1 MRKQN
6 GFTLL
11 ELMIVLAI
19 VGILVTMGYP
29 IYNAQKERAQ
39 VKRAGRDLVTNMQT
53 ARINALRQ
61 GKDWAIQFD
70 TTGGAIGYRLLSD
83 RGSSGNWDDDD
94 AVVAKQVLLR
104 TYGPI
109 EFGSAHGGR
118 PDATNPDDGVSFGSN
133 RVEFNPDGTS
143 MSGTVYVKHPEGY
156 TFAVGS
162 LSNTGRI
169 KTWVN
174 YGSGWEE

>member
-1 MRKQN
+1 MRNQK

-19 VGILVTMGYP
+19 VAIAVTMAYP
-29 IYNAQKERAQ
+29 VYNAQKEKAQ

-53 ARINALRQ
+53 ARINALKQ

-70 TTGGAIGYRLLSD
+70 TGTQSYRLISD
-83 RGSSGNWDDDD
+83 RGPDGDWNTADD
-94 AVVAKQVLLR
+94 VEFRTVSLS

-109 EFGSAHGGR
+109 EFGSAYGGR
-118 PDATNPDDGVSFGSN
+118 PDATNPDDGVSFNGN

-143 MSGTVYVKHPEGY
+143 MSGTIYVKHPEGY

-174 YGSGWEE
+174 YGSGWED